1 MDILLSQ
8 VITRRLLCYESC
20 FYNPTKVDL
29 MFCRNHLVLNGFCN
43 LINNYN
49 KYPRPENRLEQ
60 KKKRQEAALKISE
73 FDE

>member
-1 MDILLSQ
+1 
-8 VITRRLLCYESC
+8 
-20 FYNPTKVDL
+20 